1 MGEAFFGQESCGG
14 RVDRAG
20 PLMVTNKEWGLKLP
34 EIPLAWGI
42 WTAAVSLRGAREPGG
57 PGWKDRGLRHYGLVW
72 QDHARTYLYHFSGF
86 TECSSKLWS
95 NPCRR
100 MGMRHKSK
108 LSPHPFSFLG
118 TETSGLYSPHEA
130 PYNSPT
136 PALVINFR
144 EYDSGPSPKE
154 GFLPSLPRMGHK
166 VELMSPATWAP
177 RWTC

>member
-72 QDHARTYLYHFSGF
+72 QDHARSYIIFQVLLNAHLNCGPTHAGGW
-86 TECSSKLWS
+86 ECD
-95 NPCRR
+95 
-100 MGMRHKSK
+100 
-108 LSPHPFSFLG
+108 
-118 TETSGLYSPHEA
+118 
-130 PYNSPT
+130 
-136 PALVINFR
+136 INQN
-144 EYDSGPSPKE
+144 
-154 GFLPSLPRMGHK
+154 
-166 VELMSPATWAP
+166 
-177 RWTC
+177 